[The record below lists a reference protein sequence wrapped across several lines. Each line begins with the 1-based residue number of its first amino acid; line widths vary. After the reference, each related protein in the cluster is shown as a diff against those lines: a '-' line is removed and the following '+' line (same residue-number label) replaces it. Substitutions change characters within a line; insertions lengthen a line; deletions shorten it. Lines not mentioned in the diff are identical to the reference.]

1 MGWFSTAL
9 QGAASSGFATAAS
22 GAVQSIFGNLL
33 SKANAR
39 RQYYY
44 QSKLMDK
51 EYQQQRQLTLDNAA
65 MTKQGLQNAGLSPA
79 MMMTGVPQP
88 ASAPKGSS
96 SFGSSS
102 VSAMPAQDPAIA
114 EANLMAAQAKLVEKQ
129 AEGQEIDNENK
140 PKNYELT
147 FNKLITESNWFNQQ
161 IANAKVQEGKLKFEL
176 DNMQRVLDMNMNK
189 LDAETS
195 EALANIERWEKE
207 KPFIAEKF
215 QREFELMAAQTE
227 MSNAQAFQA
236 YKLAQLYKS
245 QEEDLRHQIEAKL
258 KTSFGASAYLK
269 RQGIENGNTYDVLV
283 TSAALQQVYTQEM
296 TDMSYAA
303 MEQLITPQTKKTLND
318 LGFDDNDVVR
328 VIKLIMGILSSAASG
343 AGTAALFKFMK

>member
-9 QGAASSGFATAAS
+9 QGAASSGLATEAS
-22 GAVQSIFGNLL
+22 GGVQSIFGNLL

-65 MTKQGLQNAGLSPA
+65 MTKQGLQNAGLSPS

-114 EANLMAAQAKLVEKQ
+114 QAKLMDAQADLVKKQ
-129 AEGQEIDNENK
+129 AEGQDIDNQNK

-147 FNKLITESNWFNQQ
+147 FNKLIS
-161 IANAKVQEGKLKFEL
+161 
-176 DNMQRVLDMNMNK
+176 
-189 LDAETS
+189 ET
-195 EALANIERWEKE
+195 N
-207 KPFIAEKF
+207 
-215 QREFELMAAQTE
+215 
-227 MSNAQAFQA
+227 
-236 YKLAQLYKS
+236 
-245 QEEDLRHQIEAKL
+245 
-258 KTSFGASAYLK
+258 
-269 RQGIENGNTYDVLV
+269 
-283 TSAALQQVYTQEM
+283 
-296 TDMSYAA
+296 
-303 MEQLITPQTKKTLND
+303 
-318 LGFDDNDVVR
+318 
-328 VIKLIMGILSSAASG
+328 
-343 AGTAALFKFMK
+343 